1 VLERPIDFVL
11 HPLAS
16 ECSHAADEILDL
28 KKAAEDRNNPGQC
41 VRCYYKIMGTV
52 PESKRTLIEQ
62 LRSWI
67 ESQLVV
73 VVRDAGQQELERLP
87 VELKEPS
94 LESYCRRV
102 MEEFY
107 QDRAYESP
115 RLEMRFEFQGA
126 PQPAMVGMRS

>member
-1 VLERPIDFVL
+1 MLERPIDSVL

-52 PESKRTLIEQ
+52 PESQRTLVEQ
-62 LRSWI
+62 LRDWI

-73 VVRDAGQQELERLP
+73 VVRDAWQQELERIP
-87 VELKEPS
+87 VDLKENS
-94 LESYCRRV
+94 LESYCHRV

-126 PQPAMVGMRS
+126 SEATMVGLPS